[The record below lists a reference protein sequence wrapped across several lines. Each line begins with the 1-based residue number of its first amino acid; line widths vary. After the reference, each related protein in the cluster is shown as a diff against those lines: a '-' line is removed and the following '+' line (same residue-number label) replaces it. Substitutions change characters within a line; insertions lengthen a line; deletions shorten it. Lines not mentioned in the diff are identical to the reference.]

1 MPDGLR
7 IEQPLFNKSSF
18 SKAYLACTLPAF
30 AKRFLDNVAR
40 EMRLRKPESIA
51 TEEEPLRV
59 TLRLSCD
66 ERLNFQRVVVKPTH
80 GAVLI
85 YIIG

>member
-18 SKAYLACTLPAF
+18 SKAYLASTLPTF

-40 EMRLRKPESIA
+40 EMRLRKPESVA
-51 TEEEPLRV
+51 GEEDRLWV

-66 ERLNFQRVVVKPTH
+66 KRPKFQSHVKPTH